1 MLADYN
7 NYLTHID
14 YEALWGFSVEL
25 AAKWEPQS
33 LIVFDRSVIHSS
45 CHFANKELQN
55 KLFLTI
61 ALAFSFVLVAQENAD
76 GEPTTIQGLLQLV
89 EEGRTSEQTVN
100 AQREADF
107 LANKN
112 QQAAKLA
119 REKRELARQEK
130 IADELETEYKKN
142 DAILVVKEAAYKK
155 ELGSLVELFGHLQS
169 SAGEAA
175 VQFSGS
181 LTSPQFGLERVNFLN
196 DLTSKMSETT
206 ELPTIREI
214 EGLWYELQREMVAS
228 GQVVSFDTT
237 VVDVDGESSTCKV
250 TRVGLF
256 NAVCDGKY
264 LEYVSATGQFAFL
277 PRQPAGRYTKT
288 AKSVGN
294 AEVGEQVRFGIDPT
308 GPTGGSLLANLIQTP
323 SIMERAQQGREV
335 GYAIIFVGLIAVIF
349 AFYKLYSLY
358 MISTAVKKQ
367 ANNKALDAANPLGRV
382 LKVGQDHF
390 NKDIDTLEL
399 KLAEAIMAER
409 PAIERWIGAVRI
421 ISVVAPLAGLLGTVT
436 GMIVTFQMITL
447 YGTGDPKLMAGG
459 ISQALVTTVLGLLV
473 AIPTTLL
480 HSFTASS
487 AKGIISVLEEQS
499 TGILAERAE
508 GS

>member
-1 MLADYN
+1 MKK
-7 NYLTHID
+7 YLSI
-14 YEALWGFSVEL
+14 L
-25 AAKWEPQS
+25 
-33 LIVFDRSVIHSS
+33 
-45 CHFANKELQN
+45 
-55 KLFLTI
+55 
-61 ALAFSFVLVAQENAD
+61 FVLSLTLNTFVVAQESEGDEA
-76 GEPTTIQGLLQLV
+76 EISTVEALLQLV
-89 EEGRTSEQTVN
+89 KEGKTKEQSEN
-100 AQREADF
+100 ADREAKF
-107 LANKN
+107 MANKN
-112 QQAAKLA
+112 EQAAILA
-119 REKRELARQEK
+119 AEKRELARQER
-130 IADELETEYKKN
+130 IADQLEAEYKKN
-142 DAILVVKEAAYKK
+142 EEILRVKEEAYQK

-181 LTSPQFGLERVNFLN
+181 LTGPQYGLERVDFLN
-196 DLTSKMSETT
+196 ELTSKMSETT

-228 GQVVSFDTT
+228 GKVVSFDTT
-237 VVDVDGESSTCKV
+237 VIDVDGESSTCNV

-264 LEYVSATGQFAFL
+264 LEYVAATGQYAFL
-277 PRQPAGRYTKT
+277 PRQPAGRFTKT

-294 AEVGEQVRFGIDPT
+294 ADVGEQVRFGVDPT

-323 SIMERAQQGREV
+323 SLAERAAQGREV
-335 GYAIIFVGLIAVIF
+335 GYAIIFVGLIGIGL
-349 AFYKLYSLY
+349 AFWKLWSLY
-358 MISTAVKKQ
+358 VLGRAVRAQ
-367 ANNKALDAANPLGRV
+367 AGSKTLDIRNPLGRV
-382 LKVGQDHF
+382 LKIGEENF
-390 NKDIDTLEL
+390 KKDIDTLEL

-409 PAIERWIGAVRI
+409 PSIERGIGAVRI

>member
-1 MLADYN
+1 MNNHILKSLLA
-7 NYLTHID
+7 
-14 YEALWGFSVEL
+14 
-25 AAKWEPQS
+25 
-33 LIVFDRSVIHSS
+33 LIIVV
-45 CHFANKELQN
+45 NLP
-55 KLFLTI
+55 
-61 ALAFSFVLVAQENAD
+61 LVAQETEDEAP
-76 GEPTTIQGLLQLV
+76 EVSTVEALLMLV
-89 EEGRTSEQTVN
+89 KEGKTKEQSENTK
-100 AQREADF
+100 REAKF
-107 LANKN
+107 MAEKNNQANILA
-112 QQAAKLA
+112 A
-119 REKRELARQEK
+119 EKRELARQEK
-130 IADELETEYKKN
+130 IADQLEAEYKKN
-142 DAILVVKEAAYKK
+142 EEILRVKEEAYQK

-181 LTSPQFGLERVNFLN
+181 LTSAEYGLERVAFLN
-196 DLTSKMSETT
+196 DLTAKMSETT
-206 ELPTIREI
+206 ELPTIEEI
-214 EGLWYELQREMVAS
+214 EGLWYELKREMAAS

-237 VVDVDGESSTCKV
+237 VIDLDGESSSCTV

-264 LEYVSATGQFAFL
+264 LEYVSSGEYAFL

-288 AKSVGN
+288 AKNIGN
-294 AEVGEQVRFGIDPT
+294 AQAGDQVKFGVDPT

-323 SIMERAQQGREV
+323 SLAERAQQGREV
-335 GYAIIFVGLIAVIF
+335 GYAIITVGLIGIGIAFWKLWSLFILGKAVR
-349 AFYKLYSLY
+349 A
-358 MISTAVKKQ
+358 Q
-367 ANNKALDAANPLGRV
+367 AASKVLDVRNPLGRV
-382 LKVGQDHF
+382 LKIGEDNF
-390 NKDIDTLEL
+390 KKDIDTLEL

-409 PAIERWIGAVRI
+409 PSIERGISAVRI

-508 GS
+508 TN

>member
-1 MLADYN
+1 MKK
-7 NYLTHID
+7 YLSI
-14 YEALWGFSVEL
+14 L
-25 AAKWEPQS
+25 
-33 LIVFDRSVIHSS
+33 
-45 CHFANKELQN
+45 
-55 KLFLTI
+55 
-61 ALAFSFVLVAQENAD
+61 FVLSLTLNTFVVAQESEGDEA
-76 GEPTTIQGLLQLV
+76 EISTVEALLQLV
-89 EEGRTSEQTVN
+89 KEGKTKEQSEN
-100 AQREADF
+100 ADREAKF
-107 LANKN
+107 IANKN
-112 QQAAKLA
+112 EQAAILA
-119 REKRELARQEK
+119 AEKRELARQER
-130 IADELETEYKKN
+130 IADQLEAEYKKN
-142 DAILVVKEAAYKK
+142 EEILRVKEEAYQK

-181 LTSPQFGLERVNFLN
+181 LTSPQYGLERVDFLN
-196 DLTSKMSETT
+196 ELTSKMSETT

-237 VVDVDGESSTCKV
+237 VIDVDGESSTCNV

-264 LEYVSATGQFAFL
+264 LEYVAATGQYAFL
-277 PRQPAGRYTKT
+277 PRQPAGRFTKT

-294 AEVGEQVRFGIDPT
+294 ADVGEQVRFGVDPT

-323 SIMERAQQGREV
+323 SLAERAAQGREV
-335 GYAIIFVGLIAVIF
+335 GYAIIFVGLIGIGL
-349 AFYKLYSLY
+349 AFWKLWSLY
-358 MISTAVKKQ
+358 VLGKAVRAQ
-367 ANNKALDAANPLGRV
+367 AGSKTLDVRNPLGRV
-382 LKVGQDHF
+382 LKVGEENF
-390 NKDIDTLEL
+390 KKDIDTLEL

-409 PAIERWIGAVRI
+409 PSIERGIGAVRI

>member
-1 MLADYN
+1 MKK
-7 NYLTHID
+7 YLSI
-14 YEALWGFSVEL
+14 
-25 AAKWEPQS
+25 
-33 LIVFDRSVIHSS
+33 I
-45 CHFANKELQN
+45 
-55 KLFLTI
+55 
-61 ALAFSFVLVAQENAD
+61 FVLSLTLNTFVVAQESEGDEA
-76 GEPTTIQGLLQLV
+76 EISTVEALLQLV
-89 EEGRTSEQTVN
+89 KEGKTREQSEN
-100 AQREADF
+100 ADREAKF
-107 LANKN
+107 MANKN
-112 QQAAKLA
+112 EQAAILA
-119 REKRELARQEK
+119 AEKRELARQER
-130 IADELETEYKKN
+130 IADQLEAEYKKN
-142 DAILVVKEAAYKK
+142 EEILRVKEEAYQK

-181 LTSPQFGLERVNFLN
+181 LTSPQYGLERVDFLN
-196 DLTSKMSETT
+196 ELTSKMSETT

-228 GQVVSFDTT
+228 GKVVSFDTT
-237 VVDVDGESSTCKV
+237 VIDVDGESSTCNV

-264 LEYVSATGQFAFL
+264 LEYVAATGQYAFL
-277 PRQPAGRYTKT
+277 PRQPAGRFTKT

-294 AEVGEQVRFGIDPT
+294 ADVGEQVRFGVDPT

-323 SIMERAQQGREV
+323 SLAERAAQGREV
-335 GYAIIFVGLIAVIF
+335 GYAIIFVGLIGIGL
-349 AFYKLYSLY
+349 AFWKLWSLY
-358 MISTAVKKQ
+358 VLGKAVRAQ
-367 ANNKALDAANPLGRV
+367 AGSKTLDVRNPLGRV
-382 LKVGQDHF
+382 LKVGEENF
-390 NKDIDTLEL
+390 KKDIDTLEL

-409 PAIERWIGAVRI
+409 PSIERGIGAVRI

>member
-1 MLADYN
+1 MKKYLPILFVLSLTLN
-7 NYLTHID
+7 NFIFAQDSEEETEISSV
-14 YEALWGFSVEL
+14 EALLMLVKEGKTKE
-25 AAKWEPQS
+25 QS
-33 LIVFDRSVIHSS
+33 
-45 CHFANKELQN
+45 
-55 KLFLTI
+55 
-61 ALAFSFVLVAQENAD
+61 ENAD
-76 GEPTTIQGLLQLV
+76 
-89 EEGRTSEQTVN
+89 
-100 AQREADF
+100 REAKF
-107 LANKN
+107 MANKN
-112 QQAAKLA
+112 KQAEILA
-119 REKRELARQEK
+119 TEKRELARQER
-130 IADELETEYKKN
+130 IADQLEAEYKKN
-142 DAILVVKEAAYKK
+142 EAILRVKEEAYQK

-175 VQFSGS
+175 VQFAGS
-181 LTSPQFGLERVNFLN
+181 LSSPQYGLERVDFLN

-228 GQVVSFDTT
+228 GQVVSFETT
-237 VVDVDGESSTCKV
+237 VIDVDGESSSCNV

-264 LEYVSATGQFAFL
+264 LEYISSTGQYAFL

-288 AKSVGN
+288 AKKVGN
-294 AEVGEQVRFGIDPT
+294 ADPGEQVKFGVDPT

-323 SIMERAQQGREV
+323 SLAERAAQGREV
-335 GYAIIFVGLIAVIF
+335 GFAIIFVGIIGIGL
-349 AFYKLYSLY
+349 AFWKLWSLY
-358 MISTAVKKQ
+358 VLGKAVRAQ
-367 ANNKALDAANPLGRV
+367 AGSKTLDVRNPLGRV
-382 LKVGQDHF
+382 LKVGEENF
-390 NKDIDTLEL
+390 KKDIDTLEL

-409 PAIERWIGAVRI
+409 PSIEKGIGAVRI

>member
-1 MLADYN
+1 MKK
-7 NYLTHID
+7 YLSI
-14 YEALWGFSVEL
+14 L
-25 AAKWEPQS
+25 
-33 LIVFDRSVIHSS
+33 
-45 CHFANKELQN
+45 
-55 KLFLTI
+55 
-61 ALAFSFVLVAQENAD
+61 FVLSLTLNNFVFAQDSEGVETEISTVEA
-76 GEPTTIQGLLQLV
+76 LLQLV
-89 EEGRTSEQTVN
+89 KEGKTKEQSAN
-100 AQREADF
+100 ADREAKF
-107 LANKN
+107 MANKN
-112 QQAAKLA
+112 EQAAILA
-119 REKRELARQEK
+119 AEKRELARQER
-130 IADELETEYKKN
+130 IADQLEAEYKKN
-142 DAILVVKEAAYKK
+142 EEILRVKEEAYQK

-181 LTSPQFGLERVNFLN
+181 LTSPQYGLERVDFLN

-237 VVDVDGESSTCKV
+237 VIDVDGESSTCNV

-264 LEYVSATGQFAFL
+264 LEYVAATGQYAFL
-277 PRQPAGRYTKT
+277 PRQPAGRFTKT

-294 AEVGEQVRFGIDPT
+294 ADAGEQVRFGIDPT

-323 SIMERAQQGREV
+323 SLAERAAQGREV
-335 GYAIIFVGLIAVIF
+335 GYAIIFVGLIGIGL
-349 AFYKLYSLY
+349 AFWKLWSLY
-358 MISTAVKKQ
+358 VLGKAVRAQ
-367 ANNKALDAANPLGRV
+367 AGSKTLDVRNPLGRV
-382 LKVGQDHF
+382 LKVGEENF
-390 NKDIDTLEL
+390 KKDIDTLEL

-409 PAIERWIGAVRI
+409 PSIERGIGAVRI

>member
-1 MLADYN
+1 MKK
-7 NYLTHID
+7 YLSI
-14 YEALWGFSVEL
+14 L
-25 AAKWEPQS
+25 
-33 LIVFDRSVIHSS
+33 
-45 CHFANKELQN
+45 
-55 KLFLTI
+55 
-61 ALAFSFVLVAQENAD
+61 FVLSLTLNTFVVAQESEGDEA
-76 GEPTTIQGLLQLV
+76 EISTVEALLQLV
-89 EEGRTSEQTVN
+89 KEGKTKEQSAN
-100 AQREADF
+100 ADREAKF
-107 LANKN
+107 MANKN
-112 QQAAKLA
+112 EQAAILA
-119 REKRELARQEK
+119 AEKRELARQER
-130 IADELETEYKKN
+130 IADQLEAEYKKN
-142 DAILVVKEAAYKK
+142 EEILRVKEEAYQK

-181 LTSPQFGLERVNFLN
+181 LTSPQYGLDRVDFLN
-196 DLTSKMSETT
+196 SLTSKMSETT

-228 GQVVSFDTT
+228 GQVVSFDTI
-237 VVDVDGESSTCKV
+237 VIDVDGESSTCNV

-264 LEYVSATGQFAFL
+264 LEYVASTGQYAFL
-277 PRQPAGRYTKT
+277 PRQPAGRFTKT

-294 AEVGEQVRFGIDPT
+294 ADAGEQVRFGIDPT

-323 SIMERAQQGREV
+323 SLAERAAQGREV
-335 GYAIIFVGLIAVIF
+335 GYAIIFVGLIGIGL
-349 AFYKLYSLY
+349 AFWKLWSLY
-358 MISTAVKKQ
+358 VLGKAVRAQ
-367 ANNKALDAANPLGRV
+367 AGSKTLDVRNPLGRV
-382 LKVGQDHF
+382 LKVGEENF
-390 NKDIDTLEL
+390 KKDIDTLEL

-409 PAIERWIGAVRI
+409 PSIERGIGAVRI

>member
-1 MLADYN
+1 MKK
-7 NYLTHID
+7 YLSI
-14 YEALWGFSVEL
+14 L
-25 AAKWEPQS
+25 
-33 LIVFDRSVIHSS
+33 
-45 CHFANKELQN
+45 
-55 KLFLTI
+55 
-61 ALAFSFVLVAQENAD
+61 FVLSLTLNTFVFAQESEGDEA
-76 GEPTTIQGLLQLV
+76 EISTVEALLQLV
-89 EEGRTSEQTVN
+89 KEGKTKEQSEN
-100 AQREADF
+100 ADREAKF
-107 LANKN
+107 MANKN
-112 QQAAKLA
+112 EQAAILA
-119 REKRELARQEK
+119 AEKRELARQER
-130 IADELETEYKKN
+130 IADQLEAEYKKN
-142 DAILVVKEAAYKK
+142 EEILRVKEEAYQK

-181 LTSPQFGLERVNFLN
+181 LTSPQYGLERVDFLN
-196 DLTSKMSETT
+196 ELTSKMSETT

-237 VVDVDGESSTCKV
+237 VIDVDGESSTCNV

-264 LEYVSATGQFAFL
+264 LEYVAATGQYAFL
-277 PRQPAGRYTKT
+277 PRQPAGRFTKT

-294 AEVGEQVRFGIDPT
+294 ADAGEQVRFGIDPT

-323 SIMERAQQGREV
+323 SLAERAAQGREV
-335 GYAIIFVGLIAVIF
+335 GYAIIFVGLIGIGL
-349 AFYKLYSLY
+349 AFWKLWSLY
-358 MISTAVKKQ
+358 VLGKAVRAQ
-367 ANNKALDAANPLGRV
+367 AGSKTLDVRNPLGRV
-382 LKVGQDHF
+382 LKVGEENF
-390 NKDIDTLEL
+390 KKDIDTLEL

-409 PAIERWIGAVRI
+409 PSIERGIGAVRI

>member
-1 MLADYN
+1 MKK
-7 NYLTHID
+7 YLSILFVLSLTFNSFVFAQDAEEEIPEVSTV
-14 YEALWGFSVEL
+14 EALLMLVKEGKTQE
-25 AAKWEPQS
+25 QS
-33 LIVFDRSVIHSS
+33 
-45 CHFANKELQN
+45 
-55 KLFLTI
+55 
-61 ALAFSFVLVAQENAD
+61 EN
-76 GEPTTIQGLLQLV
+76 
-89 EEGRTSEQTVN
+89 S
-100 AQREADF
+100 QREAKF

-112 QQAAKLA
+112 KQAETLA
-119 REKRELARQEK
+119 AEKRELARQER
-130 IADELETEYKKN
+130 IADQLEAEYKKN
-142 DAILVVKEAAYKK
+142 EEILRVKEEAYQK

-181 LTSPQFGLERVNFLN
+181 LTSPQFGLERVDFLN

-277 PRQPAGRYTKT
+277 PRQPVGRFTKT
-288 AKSVGN
+288 AKKVGN
-294 AEVGEQVRFGIDPT
+294 ADPGDQVKFGIDPT

-323 SIMERAQQGREV
+323 SLAERAAQGREV
-335 GYAIIFVGLIAVIF
+335 GYAIIFVGLIGIGI
-349 AFYKLYSLY
+349 AFWKLWSLFVLGK
-358 MISTAVKKQ
+358 AVKAQSGSKT
-367 ANNKALDAANPLGRV
+367 LDVRNPLGRV
-382 LKVGQDHF
+382 LKVGEENF
-390 NKDIDTLEL
+390 KKDIDTLEL

-409 PAIERWIGAVRI
+409 PSIERGIGAVRI

>member
-1 MLADYN
+1 MKK
-7 NYLTHID
+7 YLSI
-14 YEALWGFSVEL
+14 L
-25 AAKWEPQS
+25 
-33 LIVFDRSVIHSS
+33 
-45 CHFANKELQN
+45 
-55 KLFLTI
+55 
-61 ALAFSFVLVAQENAD
+61 FVLSLTFNTFIFAQESEGDEA
-76 GEPTTIQGLLQLV
+76 EISTVEALLQLV
-89 EEGRTSEQTVN
+89 KEGKTKEQSAN
-100 AQREADF
+100 ADREAKF
-107 LANKN
+107 MANKN
-112 QQAAKLA
+112 EQAAILA
-119 REKRELARQEK
+119 AEKRELARQER
-130 IADELETEYKKN
+130 IADQLEAEYKKN
-142 DAILVVKEAAYKK
+142 EEILRVKEEAYQK

-181 LTSPQFGLERVNFLN
+181 LTSPQYGLERVDFLN
-196 DLTSKMSETT
+196 ELTSKMSETT

-237 VVDVDGESSTCKV
+237 VIDVDGESSTCNV

-264 LEYVSATGQFAFL
+264 LEYVAATGQYAFL
-277 PRQPAGRYTKT
+277 PRQPAGRFTKT

-294 AEVGEQVRFGIDPT
+294 ADVGEQVRFGVDPT

-323 SIMERAQQGREV
+323 SLAERAAQGREV
-335 GYAIIFVGLIAVIF
+335 GYAIIFVGLIGIGL
-349 AFYKLYSLY
+349 AFWKLWSLY
-358 MISTAVKKQ
+358 VLGKAVRAQ
-367 ANNKALDAANPLGRV
+367 AGSKTLDVRNPLGRV
-382 LKVGQDHF
+382 LKVGEENF
-390 NKDIDTLEL
+390 KKDIDTLEL

-409 PAIERWIGAVRI
+409 PSIERGIGAVRI

>member
-1 MLADYN
+1 MKK
-7 NYLTHID
+7 YLSI
-14 YEALWGFSVEL
+14 L
-25 AAKWEPQS
+25 
-33 LIVFDRSVIHSS
+33 
-45 CHFANKELQN
+45 
-55 KLFLTI
+55 
-61 ALAFSFVLVAQENAD
+61 FVLSLTLNTFVVAQESEGDEA
-76 GEPTTIQGLLQLV
+76 EISTVEALLQLV
-89 EEGRTSEQTVN
+89 KEGKTKEQSEN
-100 AQREADF
+100 ADREAKF
-107 LANKN
+107 MANKN
-112 QQAAKLA
+112 EQAALLA
-119 REKRELARQEK
+119 AEKRELARQER
-130 IADELETEYKKN
+130 IADQLEAEYKKN
-142 DAILVVKEAAYKK
+142 EEILRVKEEAYQK

-181 LTSPQFGLERVNFLN
+181 LTSPQYGLERVDFLN
-196 DLTSKMSETT
+196 ELTSKMSETT

-237 VVDVDGESSTCKV
+237 VIDVDGESSTCNV

-264 LEYVSATGQFAFL
+264 LEYVAATGQYAFL
-277 PRQPAGRYTKT
+277 PRQPAGRFTKT

-294 AEVGEQVRFGIDPT
+294 ADVGEQVRFGVDPT

-323 SIMERAQQGREV
+323 SLAERAAQGREV
-335 GYAIIFVGLIAVIF
+335 GYAIIFVGLIGIGL
-349 AFYKLYSLY
+349 AFWKLWSLY
-358 MISTAVKKQ
+358 VLGRAVRAQ
-367 ANNKALDAANPLGRV
+367 AGSKTLDVRNPLGRV
-382 LKVGQDHF
+382 LKIGEENF
-390 NKDIDTLEL
+390 KKDIDTLEL

-409 PAIERWIGAVRI
+409 PSIERGIGAVRI

>member
-1 MLADYN
+1 MKKYLSILFVLSLSLN
-7 NYLTHID
+7 NFISAQESGDEETEISSV
-14 YEALWGFSVEL
+14 EALLMLVKEGKTKE
-25 AAKWEPQS
+25 QS
-33 LIVFDRSVIHSS
+33 
-45 CHFANKELQN
+45 
-55 KLFLTI
+55 
-61 ALAFSFVLVAQENAD
+61 ENAD
-76 GEPTTIQGLLQLV
+76 
-89 EEGRTSEQTVN
+89 
-100 AQREADF
+100 REAKF
-107 LANKN
+107 MANKN
-112 QQAAKLA
+112 KQAEILA
-119 REKRELARQEK
+119 AEKRELARQER
-130 IADELETEYKKN
+130 IADQLEAEYKKN
-142 DAILVVKEAAYKK
+142 EAILRVKEEAYQK

-181 LTSPQFGLERVNFLN
+181 LSSPQYGLERVDFLN

-228 GQVVSFDTT
+228 GQVVSFETT
-237 VVDVDGESSTCKV
+237 VVDVDGESSSCNV

-264 LEYVSATGQFAFL
+264 LEYISSTGQYAFL

-288 AKSVGN
+288 AKKVGN
-294 AEVGEQVRFGIDPT
+294 ADPGEQVKFGVDPT

-323 SIMERAQQGREV
+323 SLAERAAQGREV
-335 GYAIIFVGLIAVIF
+335 GFAIIFVGIIGIGL
-349 AFYKLYSLY
+349 AFWKLWSLY
-358 MISTAVKKQ
+358 VLGKAVRAQ
-367 ANNKALDAANPLGRV
+367 AGSKTLDVRNPLGRV
-382 LKVGQDHF
+382 LKVGEENF
-390 NKDIDTLEL
+390 KKDIDTLEL

-409 PAIERWIGAVRI
+409 PSIEKGIGAVRI

>member
-1 MLADYN
+1 MKK
-7 NYLTHID
+7 YLSILFVLSLTFNSFVFAQD
-14 YEALWGFSVEL
+14 AEEETPEVSTVEALLMLVKEGKTQE
-25 AAKWEPQS
+25 QS
-33 LIVFDRSVIHSS
+33 
-45 CHFANKELQN
+45 
-55 KLFLTI
+55 
-61 ALAFSFVLVAQENAD
+61 EN
-76 GEPTTIQGLLQLV
+76 
-89 EEGRTSEQTVN
+89 S
-100 AQREADF
+100 QREAKF

-112 QQAAKLA
+112 KQAETLA
-119 REKRELARQEK
+119 AEKRELARQER
-130 IADELETEYKKN
+130 IADQLEAEYKKN
-142 DAILVVKEAAYKK
+142 EEILRVKEEAYQK

-181 LTSPQFGLERVNFLN
+181 LTSPQFGLERVDFLN

-237 VVDVDGESSTCKV
+237 VIDVDGESSTCKV

-277 PRQPAGRYTKT
+277 PRQPVGRFTKT
-288 AKSVGN
+288 AKKVGN
-294 AEVGEQVRFGIDPT
+294 ADPGDQVKFGIDPT

-323 SIMERAQQGREV
+323 SLAERAAQGREV
-335 GYAIIFVGLIAVIF
+335 GYAIIFVGLIGIGI
-349 AFYKLYSLY
+349 AFWKLWSLFVLGK
-358 MISTAVKKQ
+358 AVKAQSGSKT
-367 ANNKALDAANPLGRV
+367 LDVRNPLGRV
-382 LKVGQDHF
+382 LKVGEENF
-390 NKDIDTLEL
+390 KKDIDTLEL

-409 PAIERWIGAVRI
+409 PSIERGIGAVRI

>member
-1 MLADYN
+1 MR
-7 NYLTHID
+7 NYLSKFLLAIVLSFNVILFAQDTEE
-14 YEALWGFSVEL
+14 EAVEVSTVEQLLMLVKEGKTQEQSANAKREAKFMAEKNNQASIL
-25 AAKWEPQS
+25 AA
-33 LIVFDRSVIHSS
+33 
-45 CHFANKELQN
+45 
-55 KLFLTI
+55 
-61 ALAFSFVLVAQENAD
+61 
-76 GEPTTIQGLLQLV
+76 
-89 EEGRTSEQTVN
+89 
-100 AQREADF
+100 
-107 LANKN
+107 
-112 QQAAKLA
+112 
-119 REKRELARQEK
+119 EKRELARQEK
-130 IADELETEYKKN
+130 IADQLEAEYKKN
-142 DAILVVKEAAYKK
+142 EEILRVKEEAYQK

-181 LTSPQFGLERVNFLN
+181 LTSAQYGLERVSFLN
-196 DLTSKMSETT
+196 DLTAKMSETT

-214 EGLWYELQREMVAS
+214 EGLWYELQREMAAS
-228 GQVVSFDTT
+228 GQVVSFDST
-237 VVDVDGESSTCKV
+237 VIDVDGESTTCNV

-264 LEYVSATGQFAFL
+264 LEYVSSGEYAFL

-288 AKSVGN
+288 AKNIGN
-294 AEVGEQVRFGIDPT
+294 ASAGEEVKFGVDPT

-323 SIMERAQQGREV
+323 SLAERAQQGREV
-335 GYAIIFVGLIAVIF
+335 GYAIITVGLIGIGIAFWKLWSLFVLGKAVR
-349 AFYKLYSLY
+349 A
-358 MISTAVKKQ
+358 Q
-367 ANNKALDAANPLGRV
+367 AGSKVLDVRNPLGRV
-382 LKVGQDHF
+382 LKVGEENF
-390 NKDIDTLEL
+390 KKDIDTLEL
-399 KLAEAIMAER
+399 KLAEAIMSER
-409 PAIERWIGAVRI
+409 PSIERGIGAVRI

-508 GS
+508 TN

>member
-1 MLADYN
+1 MKK
-7 NYLTHID
+7 YLSI
-14 YEALWGFSVEL
+14 L
-25 AAKWEPQS
+25 
-33 LIVFDRSVIHSS
+33 
-45 CHFANKELQN
+45 
-55 KLFLTI
+55 
-61 ALAFSFVLVAQENAD
+61 FVLSLTLNTFVVAQESEGDEA
-76 GEPTTIQGLLQLV
+76 EISTVEALLQLV
-89 EEGRTSEQTVN
+89 KEGKTKEQSEN
-100 AQREADF
+100 ADREAKF
-107 LANKN
+107 MANKN
-112 QQAAKLA
+112 EQAAILA
-119 REKRELARQEK
+119 AEKRELARQER
-130 IADELETEYKKN
+130 IADQLEAEYKKN
-142 DAILVVKEAAYKK
+142 EEILRVKEEAYQK

-181 LTSPQFGLERVNFLN
+181 LTSPQYGLERVDFLN
-196 DLTSKMSETT
+196 ELTSKMSETT

-237 VVDVDGESSTCKV
+237 VIDVDGESSTCNV

-264 LEYVSATGQFAFL
+264 LEYVAATGQYAFL
-277 PRQPAGRYTKT
+277 PRQPAGRFTKT

-294 AEVGEQVRFGIDPT
+294 ADAGEQVRFGVDPT

-323 SIMERAQQGREV
+323 SLAERAAQGREV
-335 GYAIIFVGLIAVIF
+335 GYAIIFVGLIGIGL
-349 AFYKLYSLY
+349 AFWKLWSLY
-358 MISTAVKKQ
+358 VLGKAVRTQ
-367 ANNKALDAANPLGRV
+367 AGSKTLDVRNPLGRV
-382 LKVGQDHF
+382 LKVGEENF

-409 PAIERWIGAVRI
+409 PSIERGIGAVRI

-499 TGILAERAE
+499 TGILAESAE

>member
-1 MLADYN
+1 MKK
-7 NYLTHID
+7 YLSI
-14 YEALWGFSVEL
+14 L
-25 AAKWEPQS
+25 
-33 LIVFDRSVIHSS
+33 
-45 CHFANKELQN
+45 
-55 KLFLTI
+55 
-61 ALAFSFVLVAQENAD
+61 FVLSLTLNNFVFAQESEGDEA
-76 GEPTTIQGLLQLV
+76 EISTVEALLQLV
-89 EEGRTSEQTVN
+89 KEGKTKEQSAN
-100 AQREADF
+100 ADREAKF
-107 LANKN
+107 MANKN
-112 QQAAKLA
+112 EQAAILA
-119 REKRELARQEK
+119 AEKRELARQER
-130 IADELETEYKKN
+130 IADQLEAEYKKN
-142 DAILVVKEAAYKK
+142 EEILRVKEEAYQK

-181 LTSPQFGLERVNFLN
+181 LTSPQYGLERVDFLN
-196 DLTSKMSETT
+196 ELTSKMSETT

-237 VVDVDGESSTCKV
+237 VIDVDGESSTCNV

-264 LEYVSATGQFAFL
+264 LEYVAATGQYAFL
-277 PRQPAGRYTKT
+277 PRQPAGRFTKT

-294 AEVGEQVRFGIDPT
+294 ADVGEQVRFGVDPT

-323 SIMERAQQGREV
+323 SLAERAAQGREV
-335 GYAIIFVGLIAVIF
+335 GYAIIFVGLIGIGL
-349 AFYKLYSLY
+349 AFWKLWSLY
-358 MISTAVKKQ
+358 VLGKAVRAQ
-367 ANNKALDAANPLGRV
+367 AGSKTLDVRNPLGRV
-382 LKVGQDHF
+382 LKVGEENF
-390 NKDIDTLEL
+390 KKDIDTLEL

-409 PAIERWIGAVRI
+409 PSIERGIGAVRI

>member
-1 MLADYN
+1 MKK
-7 NYLTHID
+7 YLPI
-14 YEALWGFSVEL
+14 L
-25 AAKWEPQS
+25 
-33 LIVFDRSVIHSS
+33 
-45 CHFANKELQN
+45 
-55 KLFLTI
+55 
-61 ALAFSFVLVAQENAD
+61 FVLSLTLNTFVFAQESEGDEA
-76 GEPTTIQGLLQLV
+76 EISTVEALLQLV
-89 EEGRTSEQTVN
+89 KEGKTKEQSEN
-100 AQREADF
+100 ADREAKF
-107 LANKN
+107 MANKN
-112 QQAAKLA
+112 EQAAILA
-119 REKRELARQEK
+119 AEKRELARQER
-130 IADELETEYKKN
+130 IADQLEAEYKKN
-142 DAILVVKEAAYKK
+142 EEILRVKEEAYQK

-181 LTSPQFGLERVNFLN
+181 LTSPQYGLERVDFLN
-196 DLTSKMSETT
+196 ELTSKMSETT

-237 VVDVDGESSTCKV
+237 VIDVDGESSTCNV

-264 LEYVSATGQFAFL
+264 LEYVASTGQYAFL
-277 PRQPAGRYTKT
+277 PRQPAGRFTKT

-294 AEVGEQVRFGIDPT
+294 ADAGEQVRFGVDPT

-323 SIMERAQQGREV
+323 SLAERAAQGREV
-335 GYAIIFVGLIAVIF
+335 GYAIIFVGLIGIGL
-349 AFYKLYSLY
+349 AFWKLWSLY
-358 MISTAVKKQ
+358 VLGKAVRAQ
-367 ANNKALDAANPLGRV
+367 AGSKTLDVRNPLGRV
-382 LKVGQDHF
+382 LKVGEENF

-409 PAIERWIGAVRI
+409 PSIERGIGAVRI

>member
-1 MLADYN
+1 MKK
-7 NYLTHID
+7 YL
-14 YEALWGFSVEL
+14 
-25 AAKWEPQS
+25 
-33 LIVFDRSVIHSS
+33 LI
-45 CHFANKELQN
+45 
-55 KLFLTI
+55 LFVLC
-61 ALAFSFVLVAQENAD
+61 FSFNGFIFAQDAD
-76 GEPTTIQGLLQLV
+76 EETVEVSTVEALLQLV
-89 EEGRTSEQTVN
+89 KEGKTQEQSEN
-100 AQREADF
+100 AKREARF
-107 LANKN
+107 MANKN
-112 QQAAKLA
+112 KQAEILA
-119 REKRELARQEK
+119 AEKRELARQER
-130 IADELETEYKKN
+130 IADQLEAEYKKN
-142 DAILVVKEAAYKK
+142 EEILRVKEEAYQK

-181 LTSPQFGLERVNFLN
+181 LTSAQYGLDRVDFLN

-206 ELPTIREI
+206 ELPSIEEI
-214 EGLWYELQREMVAS
+214 EDLWFELKREMVAS

-237 VVDVDGESSTCKV
+237 VVDVDGESSTCNV

-264 LEYVSATGQFAFL
+264 LEYLSASGEYAFL

-288 AKSVGN
+288 AKKIGN
-294 AEVGEQVRFGIDPT
+294 AEAGPDPIKFGVDPT

-323 SIMERAQQGREV
+323 SLAERAAQGREV
-335 GYAIIFVGLIAVIF
+335 GYAIIFVGLIGIGLAFWKLWSLFVLGKAVR
-349 AFYKLYSLY
+349 S
-358 MISTAVKKQ
+358 Q
-367 ANNKALDAANPLGRV
+367 AGSKTLDVRNPLGRV
-382 LKVGQDHF
+382 LKVGEENF
-390 NKDIDTLEL
+390 EKDIDTLEL

-409 PAIERWIGAVRI
+409 PSIERGIGAVRI

-447 YGTGDPKLMAGG
+447 YGTGDPKLIAGG

-508 GS
+508 GK

>member
-1 MLADYN
+1 MLVKEGK
-7 NYLTHID
+7 TK
-14 YEALWGFSVEL
+14 E
-25 AAKWEPQS
+25 QS
-33 LIVFDRSVIHSS
+33 
-45 CHFANKELQN
+45 
-55 KLFLTI
+55 
-61 ALAFSFVLVAQENAD
+61 ENAD
-76 GEPTTIQGLLQLV
+76 
-89 EEGRTSEQTVN
+89 
-100 AQREADF
+100 REAKF
-107 LANKN
+107 MANKN
-112 QQAAKLA
+112 KQAEILA
-119 REKRELARQEK
+119 AEKRELARQER
-130 IADELETEYKKN
+130 IADQLEAEYKKN
-142 DAILVVKEAAYKK
+142 EAILRVKEEAYQK

-181 LTSPQFGLERVNFLN
+181 LSSPQYGLERVDFLN

-228 GQVVSFDTT
+228 GQVVSFETT
-237 VVDVDGESSTCKV
+237 VVDVDGESSTCNV

-264 LEYVSATGQFAFL
+264 LEYISATGQYAFL

-288 AKSVGN
+288 AKKVGN
-294 AEVGEQVRFGIDPT
+294 ADPGEQVKFGVDPT

-323 SIMERAQQGREV
+323 SLAERAAQGREV
-335 GYAIIFVGLIAVIF
+335 GYAIIFVGLIGIGL
-349 AFYKLYSLY
+349 AFWKLWSLY
-358 MISTAVKKQ
+358 VLGKAVRAQ
-367 ANNKALDAANPLGRV
+367 AGSKTLDVRNPLGRV
-382 LKVGQDHF
+382 LKVGEDNF
-390 NKDIDTLEL
+390 KKDIDTLEL

-409 PAIERWIGAVRI
+409 PSIEKGIGAVRI

>member
-1 MLADYN
+1 MKK
-7 NYLTHID
+7 YLSI
-14 YEALWGFSVEL
+14 L
-25 AAKWEPQS
+25 
-33 LIVFDRSVIHSS
+33 
-45 CHFANKELQN
+45 
-55 KLFLTI
+55 
-61 ALAFSFVLVAQENAD
+61 FVLSLTLNTFVFAQESEGDEA
-76 GEPTTIQGLLQLV
+76 EISTVEALLQLV
-89 EEGRTSEQTVN
+89 KEGKTKEQSEN
-100 AQREADF
+100 ADREAKF
-107 LANKN
+107 MANKN
-112 QQAAKLA
+112 EQAAILA
-119 REKRELARQEK
+119 AEKRELARQER
-130 IADELETEYKKN
+130 IADQLEAEYKKN
-142 DAILVVKEAAYKK
+142 EEILRVKEEAYQK
-155 ELGSLVELFGHLQS
+155 ELGSLVERFGHLQS

-175 VQFSGS
+175 VQFSGA
-181 LTSPQFGLERVNFLN
+181 LTSTQYGLERLDFLN
-196 DLTSKMSETT
+196 ELTSKMSETT

-237 VVDVDGESSTCKV
+237 VIDVDGESSTCNV

-264 LEYVSATGQFAFL
+264 LEYVAATGQYAFL
-277 PRQPAGRYTKT
+277 PRQPAGRFTKT

-294 AEVGEQVRFGIDPT
+294 ADVGEQVRFGVDPT

-323 SIMERAQQGREV
+323 SLAERAAQGREV
-335 GYAIIFVGLIAVIF
+335 GYAIIFVGLIGIGL
-349 AFYKLYSLY
+349 AFWKLWSLY
-358 MISTAVKKQ
+358 VLGKAVRAQ
-367 ANNKALDAANPLGRV
+367 AGSKTLDVRNPLGRV
-382 LKVGQDHF
+382 LKVGEENF
-390 NKDIDTLEL
+390 KKDIDTLEL

-409 PAIERWIGAVRI
+409 PSIERGIGAVRI

>member
-1 MLADYN
+1 MK
-7 NYLTHID
+7 NYLSILFLLSLTINTIFAQD
-14 YEALWGFSVEL
+14 SEGEETEISTVEALLMLVKEGKTKE
-25 AAKWEPQS
+25 QS
-33 LIVFDRSVIHSS
+33 
-45 CHFANKELQN
+45 A
-55 KLFLTI
+55 
-61 ALAFSFVLVAQENAD
+61 NAD
-76 GEPTTIQGLLQLV
+76 
-89 EEGRTSEQTVN
+89 
-100 AQREADF
+100 REAQF
-107 LANKN
+107 MANKN
-112 QQAAKLA
+112 KQAEILA
-119 REKRELARQEK
+119 AEKRELARQER
-130 IADELETEYKKN
+130 IADQLEAEYKKN
-142 DAILVVKEAAYKK
+142 EDILRVKEEAYQK

-181 LTSPQFGLERVNFLN
+181 LTSPQYGVERVDFLN
-196 DLTSKMSETT
+196 NLTSKMSETT

-237 VVDVDGESSTCKV
+237 VIDVDGESSTCNV

-264 LEYVSATGQFAFL
+264 LEYVAATGQYAFL

-288 AKSVGN
+288 AKNVGN
-294 AEVGEQVRFGIDPT
+294 ADVGEQVRFGVDPT

-323 SIMERAQQGREV
+323 SLAERAAQGREV
-335 GYAIIFVGLIAVIF
+335 GYAIIFVGLIGIGL
-349 AFYKLYSLY
+349 AFWKLYSLY
-358 MISTAVKKQ
+358 ILGKAVRAQ
-367 ANNKALDAANPLGRV
+367 AGSKTLDVRNPLGRV
-382 LKVGQDHF
+382 LKVGEENF
-390 NKDIDTLEL
+390 KKDIDTLEL

-409 PAIERWIGAVRI
+409 PSIERGISAVRI

-480 HSFTASS
+480 HSFAASS

>member
-1 MLADYN
+1 MKKYLSILFILSLTLN
-7 NYLTHID
+7 NFISAQDSGDEETEISSV
-14 YEALWGFSVEL
+14 EALLMLVKEGKTKE
-25 AAKWEPQS
+25 QS
-33 LIVFDRSVIHSS
+33 
-45 CHFANKELQN
+45 
-55 KLFLTI
+55 
-61 ALAFSFVLVAQENAD
+61 ENAD
-76 GEPTTIQGLLQLV
+76 
-89 EEGRTSEQTVN
+89 
-100 AQREADF
+100 REAKF
-107 LANKN
+107 MANKN
-112 QQAAKLA
+112 KQAEILA
-119 REKRELARQEK
+119 AEKRELARQER
-130 IADELETEYKKN
+130 IADQLEAEYKKN
-142 DAILVVKEAAYKK
+142 EAILRVKEEAYQK

-181 LTSPQFGLERVNFLN
+181 LSSPQYGLERVDFLN

-228 GQVVSFDTT
+228 GQVVSFETT
-237 VVDVDGESSTCKV
+237 VVDVDGESSTCNV

-264 LEYVSATGQFAFL
+264 LEYISATGQYAFL

-288 AKSVGN
+288 AKKVGN
-294 AEVGEQVRFGIDPT
+294 ADPGEQVKFGVDPT

-323 SIMERAQQGREV
+323 SLAERAAQGREV
-335 GYAIIFVGLIAVIF
+335 GYAIIFVGLIGIGL
-349 AFYKLYSLY
+349 AFWKLWSLY
-358 MISTAVKKQ
+358 VLGKAVRAQ
-367 ANNKALDAANPLGRV
+367 AGSKTLDVRNPLGRV
-382 LKVGQDHF
+382 LKVGEENF
-390 NKDIDTLEL
+390 KKDIDTLEL

-409 PAIERWIGAVRI
+409 PSIEKGIGAVRI